1 MADHRGQT
9 AIQGMNLTVHRVGA
23 KLDVVLLI
31 LSGYIDTTTCQELTE
46 TIQGLIKQEQYFLI
60 ADMSGVTYV
69 SSAGWGVFMGEIKNI
84 RDLGGDLKITQ
95 MPPDVFEVFEML
107 EFNRILNYYDT
118 IEEAIDE
125 FDIIRGI
132 DITQIDE
139 ETRRLLQNT
148 RSAEIGK
155 QPVPQVIHRHSVQKK
170 DAGNDITLR
179 DLPLME
185 KIKRIVVDNPFLGTR
200 GICRE
205 LNTEKYGNIKIN
217 WFKMHSILKKLSLDS
232 MEKRHRFYRSR

>member
-1 MADHRGQT
+1 MAEHREQT
-9 AIQGMNLTVHRVGA
+9 VIQGMSLTVHRVGA

-31 LSGYIDTTTCQELTE
+31 LAGYIDTTTCQELTE
-46 TIQGLIKQEQYFLI
+46 TIQGLIKQEQYFII

-139 ETRRLLQNT
+139 ETRRLLQNA
-148 RSAEIGK
+148 RPKEDEK
-155 QPVPQVIHRHSVQKK
+155 QPTPQMVHRPSAANKSQNKGIDLK
-170 DAGNDITLR
+170 

-185 KIKRIVVDNPFLGTR
+185 KIKRIVVDNPFLATR

-205 LNTEKYGNIKIN
+205 LNTGKYGNVKVN
-217 WFKMHSILKKLSLDS
+217 WFKMRTILKKLSLDS